1 MFQAKG
7 VQLEVFGDPQGP
19 SRGCFRGPN
28 GVQVEVFREPQG
40 GCSWGLLVGLKSPR
54 LRNSSFQAYCELLLY

>member
-1 MFQAKG
+1 MRGTVGCSKPKG

-19 SRGCFRGPN
+19 SRGCFGGPN

-40 GCSWGLLVGLKSPR
+40 GCSWG
-54 LRNSSFQAYCELLLY
+54 FWWA